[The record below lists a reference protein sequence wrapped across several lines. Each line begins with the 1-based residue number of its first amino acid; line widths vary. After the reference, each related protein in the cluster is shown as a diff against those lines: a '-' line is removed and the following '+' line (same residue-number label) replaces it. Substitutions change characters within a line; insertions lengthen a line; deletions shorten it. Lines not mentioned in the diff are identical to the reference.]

1 MDHKVGKQRVKT
13 ICLDLSVET
22 NESWLNNG
30 ACRESAC
37 GCTTASRARFRRL
50 SRKVHGPPPLRSD
63 RWPDGVPFLT
73 GINLVRARLANRL
86 YSFMATHM

>member
-37 GCTTASRARFRRL
+37 GCTGAYHVLQHRVHASEGSVGRCM
-50 SRKVHGPPPLRSD
+50 VHP
-63 RWPDGVPFLT
+63 
-73 GINLVRARLANRL
+73 
-86 YSFMATHM
+86 H